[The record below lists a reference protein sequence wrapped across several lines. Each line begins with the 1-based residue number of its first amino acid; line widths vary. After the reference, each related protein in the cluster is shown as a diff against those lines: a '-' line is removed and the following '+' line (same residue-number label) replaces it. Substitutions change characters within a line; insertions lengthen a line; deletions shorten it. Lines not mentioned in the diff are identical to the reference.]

1 MRFLK
6 IPATD
11 LIARNLRGDCQDRNT
26 ASMTVIQAVDQ
37 VHITGTTTTGTHGQR
52 SAQMCFRAGRKRP
65 NFLVPHWDPNDV
77 LTSANGVGNAI
88 QGVSCDPKDAL
99 YPRCYQRL

>member
-1 MRFLK
+1 
-6 IPATD
+6 
-11 LIARNLRGDCQDRNT
+11 
-26 ASMTVIQAVDQ
+26 MTVIQAVDQ

-99 YPRCYQRL
+99 YPRCYQRLDQQFSYSFFGHFDLLSTFFEIGA